1 MNKKPK
7 KLSLSQE
14 TLRNLTPAELKIVIG
29 GSTDVAHTC
38 GCNTGH
44 SVCFGTCHPGA
55 VPKN

>member
-1 MNKKPK
+1 METKLK

-14 TLRNLTPAELKIVIG
+14 TLRNLTPGELKAVVG
-29 GSTDVAHTC
+29 GSTDLAHTC

-55 VPKN
+55 IPKN